1 MHPSGDSMHARTSTE
16 DGNKRL
22 KMKDLER
29 ATGVGRETIRFY
41 IRNGLLP
48 EPERPGRNVAW
59 YDESFVRRVNLI
71 KELQQKR
78 FLPLNVI
85 RAIVG
90 VEAEPSRD
98 EVQTLLELDGKLF
111 PAVDGAEPAP
121 ERLSDVVKRTGLS
134 LKDAR
139 DCIAVGL
146 VETVRRDGEEWLDD
160 INVRILE
167 ILAKLRAAGF
177 SEDRGFVAEQYRLY
191 VDFVHWL
198 AREELRMFTSGTTGK
213 AGNEELVQMAE
224 AGITYVNQMLGLLRR
239 ATLVRYIAEANRAT
253 GDSGEFQIPN
263 SKFKIPDDSKS

>member
-1 MHPSGDSMHARTSTE
+1 MDTNNGT
-16 DGNKRL
+16 KRL

-59 YDESFVRRVNLI
+59 YDESFVSRINLI
-71 KELQQKR
+71 KELQGKR
-78 FLPLNVI
+78 FLPLHVI

-90 VEAEPSRD
+90 VEAAPSRD

-111 PAVDGAEPAP
+111 PAVDGTANPSP
-121 ERLSDVVKRTGLS
+121 ERLVDVVKRTGLTM
-134 LKDAR
+134 KEVR

-146 VETVRRDGEEWLDD
+146 IETSRRNKEEWLDD

-177 SEDRGFVAEQYRLY
+177 TEERGFVAEHYRLY
-191 VDFVHWL
+191 VDFIAWL
-198 AREELRMFTSGTTGK
+198 AREELRIFTGGTTGK
-213 AGNEELVQMAE
+213 ASNEELVQMAE
-224 AGITYVNQMLGLLRR
+224 AGITYVNQILGLLRR
-239 ATLVRYIAEANRAT
+239 ATLLRYVAEANPTRAPANAQT
-253 GDSGEFQIPN
+253 QIP
-263 SKFKIPDDSKS
+263 SPKTR

>member
-1 MHPSGDSMHARTSTE
+1 MNTSNGT
-16 DGNKRL
+16 KRL

-59 YDESFVRRVNLI
+59 YDESFVGRINLI

-90 VEAEPSRD
+90 VEAAPGRD

-111 PAVDGAEPAP
+111 PAVDGAADPSP
-121 ERLSDVVKRTGLS
+121 ERLRDVVQRTGLA
-134 LKDAR
+134 LKDVRA
-139 DCIAVGL
+139 CIAVGL
-146 VETVRRDGEEWLDD
+146 VESTKRGKDEWLDD

-177 SEDRGFVAEQYRLY
+177 TEERGFVAEQYRLY
-191 VDFVHWL
+191 VDFVRWL
-198 AREELRMFTSGTTGK
+198 AREELRMFSAGTAAK
-213 AGNEELVQMAE
+213 VDNVELVEMAE
-224 AGITYVNQMLGLLRR
+224 AGITFVNQILGLLRR
-239 ATLVRYIAEANRAT
+239 ATLLRYIAEANPTRPSQEAPTSESRAP
-253 GDSGEFQIPN
+253 S
-263 SKFKIPDDSKS
+263 SKT

>member
-1 MHPSGDSMHARTSTE
+1 MHPGTE
-16 DGNKRL
+16 TNPTNGNKRL

-85 RAIVG
+85 RAIIG
-90 VEAEPSRD
+90 VEAAPSRD

-111 PAVDGAEPAP
+111 PAVDGADPSP
-121 ERLSDVVKRTGLS
+121 ERLTDVVKRTGLAM
-134 LKDAR
+134 KDAR

-146 VETVRRDGEEWLDD
+146 VATIQRDQEEWLDD
-160 INVRILE
+160 PNVRILE

-177 SEDRGFVAEQYRLY
+177 TEERGFVAEQYRLY
-191 VDFVHWL
+191 VDFVRWL
-198 AREELRMFTSGTTGK
+198 VREELRMFTSGTTGR
-213 AGNEELVQMAE
+213 ASNEELVQMAE
-224 AGITYVNQMLGLLRR
+224 AGITHVNQMLGLLRR
-239 ATLVRYIAEANRAT
+239 ATLLRYIAEANEPRRT
-253 GDSGEFQIPN
+253 VVNSESQIPS
-263 SKFKIPDDSKS
+263 SKT